1 MRVKDDS
8 KKLEIT
14 ITCRA
19 TLFYLPNV
27 EIQSRKI
34 GNYIGIT

>member
-1 MRVKDDS
+1 MTVRNW
-8 KKLEIT
+8 KLLLP
-14 ITCRA
+14 A
-19 TLFYLPNV
+19 GLLFFYLPNV